1 MINRNT
7 AWKEALKQSQKRVN
21 GFIKL
26 INWDI
31 KKQIKNGRFH
41 ASQTVVR
48 QFSKEEQEEIEN
60 YYKKLKY
67 NCGWD
72 DIGSIFQKFRIDW
85 EGEKINDK
93 EERV

>member
-7 AWKEALKQSQKRVN
+7 AWKETLKQSQKRIN

-48 QFSKEEQEEIEN
+48 QFSKEEQEENILL
-60 YYKKLKY
+60 KLL
-67 NCGWD
+67 
-72 DIGSIFQKFRIDW
+72 
-85 EGEKINDK
+85 
-93 EERV
+93 

>member
-7 AWKEALKQSQKRVN
+7 AWEKALKQSQKRIN
-21 GFIKL
+21 SFIKL

-41 ASQTVVR
+41 VSQTIVQ
-48 QFSKEEQEEIEN
+48 QFSKEEQKKIEN

-67 NCGWD
+67 DCGWD
-72 DIGSIFQKFRIDW
+72 NIGGTFQKFKVDW

-93 EERV
+93 EE

>member
-7 AWKEALKQSQKRVN
+7 AWEKALKQSQKRVN

-26 INWDI
+26 INCDI

-41 ASQTVVR
+41 VSQTVVQ
-48 QFSKEEQEEIEN
+48 QFSKEEQKEIEN

-67 NCGWD
+67 DCGWD
-72 DIGSIFQKFRIDW
+72 DIGSIFQKFRVDW
-85 EGEKINDK
+85 GGEKINDK
-93 EERV
+93 EE

>member
-21 GFIKL
+21 GFIKS

-48 QFSKEEQEEIEN
+48 QFSKEEQEAINAKIEAAKKPFEDA
-60 YYKKLKY
+60 YEAAIADYVKKL
-67 NCGWD
+67 
-72 DIGSIFQKFRIDW
+72 
-85 EGEKINDK
+85 EKLTINIY
-93 EERV
+93 

>member
-1 MINRNT
+1 MMNRNM
-7 AWKEALKQSQKRVN
+7 AWKEASKQSQKKIN

-26 INWDI
+26 INWNI
-31 KKQIKNGRFH
+31 KKQIKNGRFYT
-41 ASQTVVR
+41 SQTIVR

-72 DIGSIFQKFRIDW
+72 DIGSTFQKFRVDW
-85 EGEKINDK
+85 GGEKINDK
-93 EERV
+93 EE